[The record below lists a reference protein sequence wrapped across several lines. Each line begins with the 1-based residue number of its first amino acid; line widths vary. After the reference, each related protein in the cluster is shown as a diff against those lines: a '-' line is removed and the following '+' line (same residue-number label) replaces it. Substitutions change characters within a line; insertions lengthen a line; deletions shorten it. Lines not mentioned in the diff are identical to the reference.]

1 MESLVRIN
9 QQLDTLVGCFY
20 NWEQSQP
27 EKIFLRQPV
36 GDAFVD
42 VTWAEA
48 GRQARIMA
56 TYLNSL
62 GLPPKSNIGLVS
74 KNCAHWIIADLAI
87 LMSGHVS
94 VPFYPTLTG
103 PQLRQVLEHSECR
116 VLFVGKLDG
125 WDAVKASVP
134 TTVHRIAFP
143 GYAPGSPSVDAEA
156 VQWGDVLANHEPMT
170 GNPLPD
176 MNDLFTIIYTS
187 GTTGN
192 PKGVMMTYDAVA
204 QVMGKT
210 REQMRYD
217 IAETRFF
224 SYLPLCH
231 IAERNVVE
239 ATGLGTG
246 GTIYF
251 AESLESFAQ
260 NLAVAC
266 PTHFLAV
273 PRIWTKFQM
282 GILAKMPQ
290 KKLDTLLKIPLLSG
304 IVKRKIRQGLGL
316 NDAKLIITGAA
327 PMPISLIQWFRR
339 LGIVI
344 QEAYGMT
351 ENMGAVSMMPVDKI
365 KDGTVGRVN
374 EGLEVRTDPQTGEI
388 QTKSG
393 WNMLGYYR
401 EPALTSA
408 TINDGW
414 LYTGDVGE
422 VDKEGFLRITGR
434 VKEMYKSPKGEYI
447 APSQIEFGFADNN
460 HIEQV
465 CVTGQQLPQP
475 IALIVLSE
483 VARQSDRQTV
493 AQGLQQTLDTLN
505 ERVHTYER
513 VRKLI
518 VMKEPWTVENDLMTP
533 TMKMKRNV
541 IDARYGTQYE
551 PWFGREEVIVWEE

>member
-1 MESLVRIN
+1 MDPLDRTD
-9 QQLDTLVGCFY
+9 QPFDTLIDYFY
-20 NWEQSQP
+20 KWEQS
-27 EKIFLRQPV
+27 KADTVFLRQPID
-36 GDAFVD
+36 DAFVEF
-42 VTWAEA
+42 TWAEA
-48 GRQARIMA
+48 GRQARILA
-56 TYLNSL
+56 TYLDSL
-62 GLPPKSNIGLVS
+62 GLPPRSNVGLIS

-87 LMSGHVS
+87 LISGHVS

-103 PQLRQVLEHSECR
+103 PQLRQVLEHSQCQ

-125 WDAVKASVP
+125 WDAVKGSVP
-134 TTVHRIAFP
+134 AEVHKIAFP
-143 GYAPGSPSVDAEA
+143 SYLPALPSVDSEA
-156 VQWGDVLANHEPMT
+156 AQWNGILAAYSPMPGNSRPDLNDV
-170 GNPLPD
+170 
-176 MNDLFTIIYTS
+176 FTIIYTS

-192 PKGVMMTYDAVA
+192 PKGVMLTYDSVA
-204 QVMGKT
+204 EVMRKT
-210 REQMRYD
+210 QRQMRYD
-217 IAETRFF
+217 LVETRFF

-239 ATGLGTG
+239 ATGIATG

-251 AESLESFAQ
+251 AESLESFAK
-260 NLAVAC
+260 NLAVAR

-282 GILAKMPQ
+282 AILAKMPQ
-290 KKLDTLLKIPLLSG
+290 KKLDRLLRIPIVSG
-304 IVKRKIRQGLGL
+304 MVKRKIRQGLGL
-316 NDAKLIITGAA
+316 DDAKLIITGAA
-327 PMPISLIQWFRR
+327 PMPTALIQWFRR
-339 LGIVI
+339 LGISI

-351 ENMGAVSMMPVDKI
+351 ENLGAVSMMPADNI
-365 KDGTVGRVN
+365 KDGTVGRIN
-374 EGLEVRTDPQTGEI
+374 EGMQIRTDPQTGEV
-388 QTKSG
+388 QTKSR

-401 EPALTSA
+401 EPALTA
-408 TINDGW
+408 VTIKDGW

-422 VDKEGFLRITGR
+422 VDSDGFLRITGR

-447 APSQIEFGFADNN
+447 APAQIEFGFAGNN

-483 VARQSDRQTV
+483 TARHTDRQTV
-493 AQGLQQTLDTLN
+493 AQGLQQTLDALN
-505 ERVHTYER
+505 ERVHNYER

-541 IDARYGTQYE
+541 IDARYSTQYE

>member
-1 MESLVRIN
+1 MEAPIHID
-9 QQLDTLVGCFY
+9 QQPETLIDYFY
-20 NWEQSQP
+20 KWEQSQP
-27 EKIFLRQPV
+27 NKVFLRQPL
-36 GDAFVD
+36 GDAFLD
-42 VTWAEA
+42 FTWSEA
-48 GRQARIMA
+48 GRQARTLA

-62 GLPPKSNIGLVS
+62 NLPPRSNIGLVS
-74 KNCAHWIIADLAI
+74 KNCAHWFIADLAI
-87 LMSGHVS
+87 LISGHVS

-103 PQLRQVLEHSECR
+103 PQLRQVLEHSGCR

-125 WDAVKASVP
+125 WDAVKTGVP
-134 TTVHRIAFP
+134 TAVHKIAFP
-143 GYAPGSPSVDAEA
+143 SYAPGSPSVDADA
-156 VQWGDVLANHEPMT
+156 VQWDDVLANHAPMT

-176 MNDLFTIIYTS
+176 RNDLFTIVYTS

-192 PKGVMMTYDAVA
+192 PKGVMITYDAVA
-204 QVMGKT
+204 EAMGKT

-239 ATGLGTG
+239 ATGVATG

-251 AESLESFAQ
+251 AESLESFAK
-260 NLAVAC
+260 NLAVAR

-273 PRIWTKFQM
+273 PRIWTKFQL

-290 KKLDTLLKIPLLSG
+290 QKLDSLLRIPILSG
-304 IVKRKIRQGLGL
+304 IVKRKIRLGLGL
-316 NDAKLIITGAA
+316 NEAKVIITGAA
-327 PMPISLIQWFRR
+327 PMPVSLIRWFRR
-339 LGIVI
+339 LGILI

-351 ENMGAVSMMPVDKI
+351 ENLGVVSMMPADTI
-365 KDGTVGRVN
+365 KDGTVGRIN
-374 EGLEVRTDPQTGEI
+374 AGLSVRVHPQTGEV
-388 QTKSG
+388 QTKAP

-401 EPALTSA
+401 EPALTAA
-408 TINDGW
+408 TLNDGW

-422 VDKEGFLRITGR
+422 VDSEGFLRITGR

-475 IALIVLSE
+475 IALVVLSE
-483 VARQSDRQTV
+483 VARQADRQTV
-493 AQGLQQTLDTLN
+493 AQGLQQTLDALN
-505 ERVHTYER
+505 ENVHTYER

-518 VMKEPWTVENDLMTP
+518 VMKEPWTVENNLMTP
-533 TMKMKRNV
+533 TMKMKRNG
-541 IDARYGTQYE
+541 IDARYQTQYE
-551 PWFGREEVIVWEE
+551 PWFGRDEVIVWEE

>member
-1 MESLVRIN
+1 MESLVRID
-9 QQLDTLVGCFY
+9 QQLDTPVGCFY
-20 NWEQSQP
+20 KWEQSQP
-27 EKIFLRQPV
+27 DKVFLRQPV

-48 GRQARIMA
+48 GRQARTMA

-103 PQLRQVLEHSECR
+103 PQLRQVLEHSECP

-134 TTVHRIAFP
+134 TTIHKITFP

-156 VQWGDVLANHEPMT
+156 AQWDDVLTNHAPMM

-204 QVMGKT
+204 QVTGKT

-260 NLAVAC
+260 NLAVAR

-290 KKLDTLLKIPLLSG
+290 KKLDSLLRIPILSG

-374 EGLEVRTDPQTGEI
+374 EGLEIRADPQTGEV
-388 QTKSG
+388 QTKSR

-401 EPALTSA
+401 EPALTAA
-408 TINDGW
+408 TIKDGW

-422 VDKEGFLRITGR
+422 VDSEGFLRITGR

-483 VARQSDRQTV
+483 AARQSDRQTV
-493 AQGLQQTLDTLN
+493 ALGLQQTLDALN

-533 TMKMKRNV
+533 TMKMKRSV

>member
-103 PQLRQVLEHSECR
+103 PQLRQVLEHSECQ

-260 NLAVAC
+260 NLVVAC

-290 KKLDTLLKIPLLSG
+290 KKLDTLLKIPILSG

-365 KDGTVGRVN
+365 KDGTVGRIN

-393 WNMLGYYR
+393 WSMLGYYR

>member
-103 PQLRQVLEHSECR
+103 PQLRQVLEHSECQ

-260 NLAVAC
+260 NLVVAC

-290 KKLDTLLKIPLLSG
+290 KKLDTLLKIPILSG

-365 KDGTVGRVN
+365 KDGTVGRIN

-393 WNMLGYYR
+393 WTMLGYYR

>member
-1 MESLVRIN
+1 METLVRN
-9 QQLDTLVGCFY
+9 DQQLDTLIGCFY
-20 NWEQSQP
+20 KWEQSQP
-27 EKIFLRQPV
+27 DKVFLRQPI
-36 GDAFVD
+36 GDALLDF
-42 VTWAEA
+42 TWAEA

-56 TYLNSL
+56 THLNSL

-74 KNCAHWIIADLAI
+74 KNCAHWIIADMAI

-125 WDAVKASVP
+125 WDRVKPDVP
-134 TTVHRIAFP
+134 AQVHKIAFP
-143 GYAPGSPSVDAEA
+143 SYVPTLPSVDADA
-156 VQWGDVLANHEPMT
+156 AQWDDVLADHAPMT

-176 MNDLFTIIYTS
+176 LNDLFTIVYTS

-192 PKGVMMTYDAVA
+192 PKGVMLTHDATVEA
-204 QVMGKT
+204 MGKT
-210 REQMRYD
+210 QEQMRYD
-217 IAETRFF
+217 ITETRFF

-239 ATGLGTG
+239 ATGVATG

-251 AESLESFAQ
+251 AESLESFGK

-290 KKLDTLLKIPLLSG
+290 QKLDSLLRIPILSS
-304 IVKRKIRQGLGL
+304 IIKRKIRQGLGL
-316 NDAKLIITGAA
+316 NDAKVIITGAA
-327 PMPISLIQWFRR
+327 PMPVSLIKWFRR
-339 LGIVI
+339 LGIII

-351 ENMGAVSMMPVDKI
+351 ENMGAVSMMPADKI
-365 KDGTVGRVN
+365 KDGTVGRIN
-374 EGLEVRTDPQTGEI
+374 EGMDVRTDPQTGEV
-388 QTKSG
+388 QTKAR

-401 EPALTSA
+401 EPVLTAA
-408 TINDGW
+408 TLNDGW

-422 VDKEGFLRITGR
+422 VDSEGFLRITGR

-447 APSQIEFGFADNN
+447 APSQIEFGFADNH

-475 IALIVLSE
+475 IALIVLSDI
-483 VARQSDRQTV
+483 ARQADRQTV

-505 ERVHTYER
+505 ERVHNYER

-518 VMKEPWTVENDLMTP
+518 VMKDPWTVENNLMTP

-541 IDARYGTQYE
+541 IDARYETQYE

>member
-1 MESLVRIN
+1 METLVRSD
-9 QQLDTLVGCFY
+9 QPFDTLIGFFY
-20 NWEQSQP
+20 KWEQSRP
-27 EKIFLRQPV
+27 AAVFLRQPI

-42 VTWAEA
+42 FTWAEA

-56 TYLNSL
+56 TYLRSL
-62 GLPPKSNIGLVS
+62 ELPPKSNIGLVS

-116 VLFVGKLDG
+116 VLLVGKLDG
-125 WDAVKASVP
+125 WDAVKADVP
-134 TTVHRIAFP
+134 TTVHKIAFP
-143 GYAPGSPSVDAEA
+143 SYAPGSPSVDADA
-156 VQWGDVLANHEPMT
+156 VQWADVLAHHAPLT

-176 MNDLFTIIYTS
+176 RHDLFTIIYTS

-192 PKGVMMTYDAVA
+192 PKGVMITYGAVA
-204 QVMGKT
+204 EVMGKT
-210 REQMRYD
+210 QEQMRYD
-217 IAETRFF
+217 VPQTRFF

-239 ATGLGTG
+239 ATGIATG

-251 AESLESFAQ
+251 AESLESFAR
-260 NLAVAC
+260 NLAVAR

-273 PRIWTKFQM
+273 PRIWTKFQL

-290 KKLDTLLKIPLLSG
+290 QKLDTLLKIPVISG
-304 IVKRKIRQGLGL
+304 LVKRKIRKGLGL

-327 PMPISLIQWFRR
+327 PMPIALIQWFRR

-351 ENMGAVSMMPVDKI
+351 ENLGAVSMMPADRI

-374 EGLEVRTDPQTGEI
+374 DGMSIRTDPQTGEV
-388 QTKSG
+388 QTNAP

-401 EPALTSA
+401 EPALTAA
-408 TINDGW
+408 TLNDGW

-483 VARQSDRQTV
+483 MARQADRQTV
-493 AQGLQQTLDTLN
+493 AQGLQQTLDALN

-518 VMKEPWTVENDLMTP
+518 VMKEPWTVENNLMTP
-533 TMKMKRNV
+533 TMKMKRSV
-541 IDARYGTQYE
+541 IDARYETNYE
-551 PWFGREEVIVWEE
+551 PWFKRDEVIVWEE

>member
-290 KKLDTLLKIPLLSG
+290 KKLDTLLKIPILSG

>member
-1 MESLVRIN
+1 M
-9 QQLDTLVGCFY
+9 DTLVRMDHEPDTLIEYFY
-20 NWEQSQP
+20 KWEQLKP
-27 EKIFLRQPV
+27 DNVFLKQPV
-36 GDAFVD
+36 GDNFID
-42 VTWAEA
+42 YTWAEA

-87 LMSGHVS
+87 LISGHVS

-116 VLFVGKLDG
+116 VLFIGKLDG
-125 WDAVKASVP
+125 WDAVKMSVP
-134 TTVHRIAFP
+134 AGIQKIAFP
-143 GYAPGSPSVDAEA
+143 AYIPTAPPVDTDA
-156 VQWGDVLANHEPMT
+156 VQWGDILNTNKPLS
-170 GNPLPD
+170 GNPLPEKE
-176 MNDLFTIIYTS
+176 DLFTIIYTS

-192 PKGVMMTYDAVA
+192 PKGVMITYDAVTA
-204 QVMGKT
+204 VMGKT
-210 REQMRYD
+210 QEQMRYD
-217 IAETRFF
+217 VIEARFF

-239 ATGLGTG
+239 ATGIGMG

-251 AESLESFAQ
+251 AESLDTFAR
-260 NLAVAC
+260 NLAVAR

-273 PRIWTKFQM
+273 PRIWTKFQL
-282 GILAKMPQ
+282 GILAKIPQ
-290 KKLDTLLKIPLLSG
+290 SKLDTLMKIPVVSSL
-304 IVKRKIRQGLGL
+304 IKRKIRQGLGL
-316 NDAKLIITGAA
+316 NDARLIITGAA

-339 LGIVI
+339 LGIII

-351 ENMGAVSMMPVDKI
+351 ENLGAVSMMPADKL

-374 EGLEVRTDPQTGEI
+374 EGMEIRTDPQTGEV
-388 QTKSG
+388 QTKSR

-401 EPALTSA
+401 EPELTAA
-408 TINDGW
+408 TIREGW

-422 VDKEGFLRITGR
+422 VDREGFLRITGR

-483 VARQSDRQTV
+483 TARQTDRQTV
-493 AQGLQQTLDTLN
+493 AQGLQQTLDALN
-505 ERVHTYER
+505 ERVHNYER

-541 IDARYGTQYE
+541 IDARYGTRYE
-551 PWFGREEVIVWEE
+551 PWFGREEVIVWED

>member
-1 MESLVRIN
+1 METLVRN
-9 QQLDTLVGCFY
+9 DQQLDTLVGSFY
-20 NWEQSQP
+20 KWEQSQP
-27 EKIFLRQPV
+27 EKVFLRQPV
-36 GDAFVD
+36 GDALLDF
-42 VTWAEA
+42 TWAEA

-87 LMSGHVS
+87 LLSGHVS

-125 WDAVKASVP
+125 WDRVKPDVP
-134 TTVHRIAFP
+134 TAVHKIAFP
-143 GYAPGSPSVDAEA
+143 SYVPTLPSVDTDAA
-156 VQWGDVLANHEPMT
+156 QWNDILANHAPMT

-176 MNDLFTIIYTS
+176 LSDLFTIIYTS

-192 PKGVMMTYDAVA
+192 PKGVMLTYDATVEA
-204 QVMGKT
+204 MRNTQ
-210 REQMRYD
+210 EQMRYD

-239 ATGLGTG
+239 ATGLATG
-246 GTIYF
+246 GTVYF
-251 AESLESFAQ
+251 AESLESFGK
-260 NLAVAC
+260 NLAVAR

-290 KKLDTLLKIPLLSG
+290 QKLDSLLRIPILSSL
-304 IVKRKIRQGLGL
+304 IKRKIRQGLGL
-316 NDAKLIITGAA
+316 NDARVIITGAA
-327 PMPISLIQWFRR
+327 PMPISLIKWFRR
-339 LGIVI
+339 LGIII

-351 ENMGAVSMMPVDKI
+351 ENMGAVSMMPADKI
-365 KDGTVGRVN
+365 KDGTVGRIN
-374 EGLEVRTDPQTGEI
+374 EGMEVRTDPQTGEV
-388 QTKSG
+388 QTKAR
-393 WNMLGYYR
+393 WNMRGYYR
-401 EPALTSA
+401 EPVLTAA
-408 TINDGW
+408 TLNDGW

-422 VDKEGFLRITGR
+422 VDSEGFLRITGR

-447 APSQIEFGFADNN
+447 APSQLEFGFADNN

-475 IALIVLSE
+475 IALIVLSDI
-483 VARQSDRQTV
+483 ARQSDRQTV

-505 ERVHTYER
+505 ERVHNYER

-518 VMKEPWTVENDLMTP
+518 VMKDPWTVENNLMTP

-541 IDARYGTQYE
+541 IDARYEAQYE

>member
-1 MESLVRIN
+1 M
-9 QQLDTLVGCFY
+9 DTLVQTDQQPDTLIGYFY
-20 NWEQSQP
+20 KWEQSRP
-27 EKIFLRQPV
+27 DSLFLRQPV
-36 GDAFVD
+36 GETFIDY
-42 VTWAEA
+42 TWAEA
-48 GRQARIMA
+48 GRQARTMA
-56 TYLNSL
+56 AYLNSL
-62 GLPPKSNIGLVS
+62 GLPPKSNIGLIS

-87 LMSGHVS
+87 LISGHVS

-116 VLFVGKLDG
+116 ALFVGKLDN
-125 WDAVKASVP
+125 WSTVKTGVP
-134 TTVHRIAFP
+134 AGIQKIAFP
-143 GYAPGSPSVDAEA
+143 AYVAAAPSVDTDA
-156 VQWGDVLANHEPMT
+156 VQWGDVLNRYEPLS

-176 MNDLFTIIYTS
+176 IKDLFTIVYTS

-192 PKGVMMTYDAVA
+192 PKGVMITYDAVA
-204 QVMGKT
+204 AVMSST
-210 REQMRYD
+210 QEQMRYD
-217 IAETRFF
+217 VVESRFF

-239 ATGLGTG
+239 ATGIGTG

-251 AESLESFAQ
+251 AESLDTFAK
-260 NLAVAC
+260 NLAVAR

-290 KKLDTLLKIPLLSG
+290 SKLDTLLKIPMISSL
-304 IVKRKIRQGLGL
+304 VKRKIRQGLGL
-316 NDAKLIITGAA
+316 NDARLIITGAA

-351 ENMGAVSMMPVDKI
+351 ENLGAISMMPADKL

-374 EGLEVRTDPQTGEI
+374 EGVAIRTDPQTGEV
-388 QTKSG
+388 QTKTR
-393 WNMLGYYR
+393 WTMLGYYR
-401 EPALTSA
+401 EPALTA
-408 TINDGW
+408 ETIKEGW

-422 VDKEGFLRITGR
+422 VDREGFLRITGR

-483 VARQSDRQTV
+483 TARQVDRQTV
-493 AQGLQQTLDTLN
+493 AQGLQQTLDALN
-505 ERVHTYER
+505 ERVHNYER

-533 TMKMKRNV
+533 TMKMKRSV
-541 IDARYGTQYE
+541 IDARYGTRYE
-551 PWFGREEVIVWEE
+551 PWFGREEVVVWED